1 MHKFS
6 LIQGGGKCDNCSVKG
21 GEDYSNTSS
30 VCSSTKNSV
39 VHVNLLML
47 GGPGGMLPQVNL
59 ISQFLRPFLVA
70 SETQFSEKSISD
82 IHWFPYLLIGWGVM
96 FSHA

>member
-21 GEDYSNTSS
+21 GEDCSNTSS

-47 GGPGGMLPQVNL
+47 GGAWGYAPPSKFNFS
-59 ISQFLRPFLVA
+59 I
-70 SETQFSEKSISD
+70 SETVSGG
-82 IHWFPYLLIGWGVM
+82 IGDSV
-96 FSHA
+96 FREVYQ